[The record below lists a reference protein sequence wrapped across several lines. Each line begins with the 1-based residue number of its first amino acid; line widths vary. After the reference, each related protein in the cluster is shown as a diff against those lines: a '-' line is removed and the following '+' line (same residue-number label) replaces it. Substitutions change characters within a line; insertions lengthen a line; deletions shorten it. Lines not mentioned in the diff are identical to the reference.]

1 MKRHRLF
8 NSIVTRLLVLGL
20 GIVLLTMGVLYVTLT
35 RFMREDMGAVVASQ
49 QLALAQYV
57 ASDVDQKIVERILL
71 LDQLAAA
78 LPIRLLGQPQA
89 LQRWLQQRYE
99 MQPLFKGGI
108 FIADARGVALA
119 DYPVAPNRRGAVYAD
134 RDYIQG
140 ALQGQVTVGQPVIG
154 RAVREPVVPISVPMR
169 DARGKVVA
177 VFAGVTPLSDP
188 GFLDLLLQSRIG
200 TASGGLLL
208 ISPRDRLFVASS
220 QPDMVLK
227 PTPPLGVNP
236 LHDRAMAGYR
246 GTGITVN
253 AKGVEEISAMV
264 SVPSADWFVVA
275 RLPTQVAFASVH
287 STQRFLLKAFA
298 LVLLAYVFCSAL
310 GLYLLFRPVF
320 NAAAHA
326 RRMSR
331 GRGPFAPLPVARRD
345 EIGYL
350 VMAFNRLLARLNDK
364 QAELARM
371 AHYDALTGLPN
382 RALLYDR
389 LQQVLAQARRRG
401 SQVGLLYMD
410 LDDFKRI
417 NDTLG
422 HEAGDEAL
430 RQTAGRFSAIVRET
444 DTLARVGGD
453 EFVLLLADLEGD
465 AEAAVLRVAQKYI
478 EALQTPLQIAGRD
491 CLLGVSIGIALGEG
505 EQTADALMQSADQ
518 AMYRAKA
525 AGRNQYELVHVAGAD
540 LGDLIRDR
548 TD

>member
-20 GIVLLTMGVLYVTLT
+20 GIVVLTMGVLYVTLT
-35 RFMREDMGAVVASQ
+35 RFMRADMGAVVASQ

-71 LDQLAAA
+71 LDQLAAT
-78 LPIRLLGQPQA
+78 LPVRLLGRPQA

-108 FIADARGVALA
+108 FIADARGVARA
-119 DYPVAPNRRGAVYAD
+119 DFPALPGRLGASYAD

-140 ALQGQVTVGQPVIG
+140 ALEGRITVGKPITG
-154 RAVREPVVPISVPMR
+154 RVVREPIVPIAVPMR
-169 DARGKVVA
+169 DARGQVVA
-177 VFAGVTPLSDP
+177 VLAGITPLSDP
-188 GFLDLLLQSRIG
+188 GFLDLLLQSRTG

-208 ISPRDRLFVASS
+208 VSPRDRLFVAAS
-220 QPDMVLK
+220 QPEMVLK
-227 PTPPLGVNP
+227 PTPPPGVNA
-236 LHDRAMAGYR
+236 LHDRAMSGYR

-275 RLPTQVAFASVH
+275 RLPTEVAFASVQ

-298 LVLLAYVFCSAL
+298 LVLLAYVLCSAL

-331 GRGPFAPLPVARRD
+331 GQPPFKPLPVARRD

-389 LQQVLAQARRRG
+389 LQQAQAQARRRG
-401 SQVGLLYMD
+401 SHLGLLYMD

-430 RQTAGRFSAIVRET
+430 RQTAGRFSAIVRDT

-465 AEAAVLRVAQKYI
+465 TEAAVLRVAQKYI
-478 EALQTPLQIAGRD
+478 EALHTPLQIAGMD
-491 CLLGVSIGIALGEG
+491 CHLGVSIGIALGEG
-505 EQTADALMQSADQ
+505 DQTADALMQAADQ

-525 AGRNQYELVHVAGAD
+525 AGRNQYEVVRVSGGERSAL
-540 LGDLIRDR
+540 LSS
-548 TD
+548 

>member
-1 MKRHRLF
+1 
-8 NSIVTRLLVLGL
+8 
-20 GIVLLTMGVLYVTLT
+20 
-35 RFMREDMGAVVASQ
+35 
-49 QLALAQYV
+49 
-57 ASDVDQKIVERILL
+57 
-71 LDQLAAA
+71 
-78 LPIRLLGQPQA
+78 
-89 LQRWLQQRYE
+89 
-99 MQPLFKGGI
+99 
-108 FIADARGVALA
+108 
-119 DYPVAPNRRGAVYAD
+119 
-134 RDYIQG
+134 
-140 ALQGQVTVGQPVIG
+140 
-154 RAVREPVVPISVPMR
+154 PVVPIAVPMR
-169 DARGKVVA
+169 DGRGEVVGA
-177 VFAGVTPLSDP
+177 LAGITPLSDP

-208 ISPRDRLFVASS
+208 ISPRDRLFVAAS

-227 PTPPLGVNP
+227 PTPEPGRNP

-253 AKGVEEISAMV
+253 ARGVEEISAMV

-275 RLPTQVAFASVH
+275 RLPTQEAFASVQ
-287 STQRFLLKAFA
+287 STQRFLLRAFA
-298 LVLLAYVFCSAL
+298 LVLLAYVACSAL

-326 RRMSR
+326 HRMSQ
-331 GRGPFAPLPVARRD
+331 GQGPFEPLPVARLD
-345 EIGYL
+345 EVGYL
-350 VMAFNRLLARLNDK
+350 VSAFNRLLARFNDK

-401 SQVGLLYMD
+401 AQVGLLFMD

-453 EFVLLLADLEGD
+453 EFVVLLPDLEGD
-465 AEAAVLRVAQKYI
+465 GQAAVLRVAQKYI
-478 EALQTPLQIAGRD
+478 EALRTPLQIAGSA
-491 CLLGVSIGIALGEG
+491 CHLGVSIGIALGPG
-505 EQTADALMQSADQ
+505 EQTADALMQAADQ

-525 AGRNQYELVHVAGAD
+525 AGRNQYELVRVP
-540 LGDLIRDR
+540 RPDR
-548 TD
+548 TSVLNA

>member
-20 GIVLLTMGVLYVTLT
+20 GIVVLTMGVLYATLT
-35 RFMREDMGAVVASQ
+35 RFMREDVGAVVASQ
-49 QLALAQYV
+49 QLALARYV
-57 ASDVDQKIVERILL
+57 ASDVDQKIVERVQLL
-71 LDQLAAA
+71 EQLAAT
-78 LPIRLLGQPQA
+78 LPASLQQPSDR
-89 LQRWLQQRYE
+89 QRWLQQRYE

-108 FIADARGVALA
+108 FIADARGVARA
-119 DYPVAPNRRGAVYAD
+119 DFPALPGRLGASYAD

-140 ALQGQVTVGQPVIG
+140 ALQGRITVGKPVTG
-154 RAVREPVVPISVPMR
+154 RAVREPIVPIAVPMR
-169 DARGKVVA
+169 DERGVVVGA
-177 VFAGVTPLSDP
+177 LAGITPLSDP

-208 ISPRDRLFVASS
+208 ISPRDGLFVASS

-227 PTPPLGVNP
+227 PTPPPGVNK

-264 SVPSADWFVVA
+264 SVPSAGWFVVA
-275 RLPTQVAFASVH
+275 RLPTHVAFASIE
-287 STQRFLLKAFA
+287 STQRFLLQAFV

-350 VMAFNRLLARLNDK
+350 IMAFNRLLARLNDK

-382 RALLYDR
+382 RTLLYDR

-417 NDTLG
+417 NDTQG

-430 RQTAGRFSAIVRET
+430 RQTAGRFSAIVRDT

-478 EALQTPLQIAGRD
+478 EALQTPLQIAGMD
-491 CLLGVSIGIALGEG
+491 CHLGVSIGIALGQG
-505 EQTADALMQSADQ
+505 EQTADALMQAADQ

-525 AGRNQYELVHVAGAD
+525 AGRNQYEVVRVVGAD
-540 LGDLIRDR
+540 HPELFSR
-548 TD
+548 

>member
-20 GIVLLTMGVLYVTLT
+20 GIVVLTMGVLYVTLT

-71 LDQLAAA
+71 LEQLAAT
-78 LPIRLLGQPQA
+78 LPPSLLRQPQA

-108 FIADARGVALA
+108 YIADARGVALA
-119 DYPVAPNRRGAVYAD
+119 DFPALPGRMGASYAD

-140 ALQGQVTVGQPVIG
+140 ALQGRITVGKPITG
-154 RAVREPVVPISVPMR
+154 RAVREPIVPIAVPMR
-169 DARGKVVA
+169 DARGVVVA
-177 VFAGVTPLSDP
+177 ALAGITPLSDP

-208 ISPRDRLFVASS
+208 ISPRDGIFVASS
-220 QPDMVLK
+220 QSDMVLK
-227 PTPPLGVNP
+227 PTPPPGVNP
-236 LHDRAMAGYR
+236 LHDRAMTGYR

-253 AKGVEEISAMV
+253 AQGGEEISAMV

-275 RLPTQVAFASVH
+275 RLPTQMAFASVV

-331 GRGPFAPLPVARRD
+331 GRGPFEPLPVARRD

-382 RALLYDR
+382 RTLLYDR

-417 NDTLG
+417 NDTQG

-430 RQTAGRFSAIVRET
+430 RQTAGRFSAIVRDT

-465 AEAAVLRVAQKYI
+465 AEAAVLRVAQKYV
-478 EALQTPLQIAGRD
+478 EALQTPLQIAGMD
-491 CLLGVSIGIALGEG
+491 CLLGVSIGIALGQG
-505 EQTADALMQSADQ
+505 EQTADALMQAADQ

-525 AGRNQYELVHVAGAD
+525 AGRNQYEVVRVAG
-540 LGDLIRDR
+540 GDRPELLNR
-548 TD
+548 

>member
-1 MKRHRLF
+1 MKHHRLF

-20 GIVLLTMGVLYVTLT
+20 GIVVLTMGALYVTLT

-57 ASDVDQKIVERILL
+57 ASDVDHKIVERILL
-71 LDQLAAA
+71 LEQLAAT
-78 LPIRLLGQPQA
+78 LPPSLQQQPQA

-99 MQPLFKGGI
+99 LQPLFKGGI
-108 FIADARGVALA
+108 FIADARGVARA
-119 DYPVAPNRRGAVYAD
+119 DFPVLPGRLGASYAD

-140 ALQGQVTVGQPVIG
+140 ALQGRITVGQPVTG
-154 RAVREPVVPISVPMR
+154 RAVREPIVPIAVPLR
-169 DARGKVVA
+169 DARGGVVGA
-177 VFAGVTPLSDP
+177 LAGITPLSDP

-227 PTPPLGVNP
+227 PTPPAGVNP

-253 AKGVEEISAMV
+253 AKGVEEISAVV

-275 RLPTQVAFASVH
+275 RLPTREAFASVQ

-298 LVLLAYVFCSAL
+298 LVLLAYVSCSAL

-331 GRGPFAPLPVARRD
+331 GRGPFAPLPIARRD

-350 VMAFNRLLARLNDK
+350 IMAFNRLLARLNDK

-401 SQVGLLYMD
+401 SRVGLLYMD

-453 EFVLLLADLEGD
+453 EFVLLLADVDGD

-478 EALQTPLQIAGRD
+478 EALHTPLQIAGMD
-491 CLLGVSIGIALGEG
+491 CLLGVSIGIALGGG
-505 EQTADALMQSADQ
+505 EQSVDTLMQAADQ
-518 AMYRAKA
+518 AMYRSKA
-525 AGRNQYELVHVAGAD
+525 AGRNQYELVSLSGPTLAKA
-540 LGDLIRDR
+540 
-548 TD
+548 

>member
-1 MKRHRLF
+1 MKHHRLF

-20 GIVLLTMGVLYVTLT
+20 GIVVLTMGALYVTLT

-57 ASDVDQKIVERILL
+57 ASDVDHKIVERILL
-71 LDQLAAA
+71 LEQLAAT
-78 LPIRLLGQPQA
+78 LPPSLQQQQQA

-99 MQPLFKGGI
+99 LQPLFKGGI
-108 FIADARGVALA
+108 FIADARGVARA
-119 DYPVAPNRRGAVYAD
+119 DFPVLPGRLGASYAD

-140 ALQGQVTVGQPVIG
+140 ALKGRITVVQPVTG
-154 RAVREPVVPISVPMR
+154 RAVREPIVPIAVPLR
-169 DARGKVVA
+169 DARGGVVGA
-177 VFAGVTPLSDP
+177 LAGITPLSDP

-227 PTPPLGVNP
+227 PTPPAGVNP

-253 AKGVEEISAMV
+253 ARGVEEISAMV

-275 RLPTQVAFASVH
+275 RLPTREAFASVQ

-298 LVLLAYVFCSAL
+298 LVLLAYVSCSAL
-310 GLYLLFRPVF
+310 GLYLLVRPVF

-331 GRGPFAPLPVARRD
+331 GRGPFAPLPIARRD

-350 VMAFNRLLARLNDK
+350 IMAFNRLLARLNDK

-401 SQVGLLYMD
+401 SRVGLLYMD

-422 HEAGDEAL
+422 HEVGDEAL

-453 EFVLLLADLEGD
+453 EFVLLLADVNGD

-478 EALQTPLQIAGRD
+478 EALHTPLQIAGMD
-491 CLLGVSIGIALGEG
+491 CLLGVSIGIALGGG
-505 EQTADALMQSADQ
+505 EQSVDTLMQAADQ
-518 AMYRAKA
+518 AMYRSKA
-525 AGRNQYELVHVAGAD
+525 AGRNQYELVSLSGPTLANA
-540 LGDLIRDR
+540 
-548 TD
+548 